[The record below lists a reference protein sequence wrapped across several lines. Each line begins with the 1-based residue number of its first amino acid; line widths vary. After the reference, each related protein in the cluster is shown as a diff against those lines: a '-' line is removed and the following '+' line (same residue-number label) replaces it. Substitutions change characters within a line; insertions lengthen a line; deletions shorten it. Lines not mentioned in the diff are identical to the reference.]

1 MLAVLF
7 PLLKSLHIIAVV
19 SWFAGLLYLPR
30 LFVYHAECTDQ
41 PGRQRFTI
49 MQQRLYRRIMGPAM
63 VASILFGFSI
73 MPGFGGSWLWIKLG
87 LVGLLVAFHISCGS
101 YIKKLAAGNNHPSG
115 KFFRFYNEIPTLI
128 LIAIVLLVV
137 YKPSW

>member
-1 MLAVLF
+1 MGATLF

-30 LFVYHAECTDQ
+30 LFVYHAECEDE
-41 PGRQRFTI
+41 PGKKRFTL

-63 VASILFGFSI
+63 AAAILFGFSI
-73 MPGFGGSWLWIKLG
+73 MPGFGGAWLWIKLALVVA
-87 LVGLLVAFHISCGS
+87 LVGFHVSCGR
-101 YIKKLAAGNNHPSG
+101 YIKRLAAGNAPNSR
-115 KFFRFYNEIPTLI
+115 FFRFYNEIPTLI

-137 YKPSW
+137 YKPA